1 VTTPGILAGMD
12 FPKGSYYVNVAPGT
26 TCTGAGTLFNSWLT
40 AGAVS
45 NSWKVD
51 SQTATFTLNSKSF
64 QIEPVG

>member
-1 VTTPGILAGMD
+1 
-12 FPKGSYYVNVAPGT
+12 
-26 TCTGAGTLFNSWLT
+26 LT